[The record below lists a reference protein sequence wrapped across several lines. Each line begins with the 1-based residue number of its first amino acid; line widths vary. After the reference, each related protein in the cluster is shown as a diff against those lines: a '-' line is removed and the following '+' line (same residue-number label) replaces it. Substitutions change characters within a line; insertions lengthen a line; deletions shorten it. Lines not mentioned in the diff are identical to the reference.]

1 MSIGR
6 ACAFVRARQ
15 LGRHRKTRLTL
26 ALSRI
31 FVRHR
36 KYAYFSREPLINPK
50 TGRATKWHVLGPVA
64 DGELR
69 ARMAL
74 DALLKRQSPG
84 HGTGNFGPA
93 FDRWRKY
100 MLKRRD
106 RLAPKDPDHLTM
118 WRRGTQALL
127 SVYGVIEH
135 AFADFDLEQIHT
147 ADVADFV
154 DQWEGRR
161 SAQTYRAHLIKFFR
175 WCLKKRLIEHNPASD
190 VEIEK
195 PPKRTVVITNE
206 QYHKIRDQLLV
217 GDDGKPTRTGAMVQV
232 YMDLLFLVYQ
242 RGTEVRLL
250 KWSAISDDGI
260 VFKPTK
266 TQRSSGKAVRIP
278 LTEDIRAVLA
288 SARALAKCRSD
299 YVISNEEGKP
309 YTAHGIATLF
319 NRARARAGSTG
330 VTLKDIRAT
339 AATTAKES
347 GFSEEQIK
355 VGLAHT
361 ELKSTRDYLRGHEAP
376 PVSEIVVK
384 LPTKILAEPANIA
397 APNGGRRKGK

>member
-1 MSIGR
+1 
-6 ACAFVRARQ
+6 

-31 FVRHR
+31 YLRHR
-36 KYAYFSREPLINPK
+36 KFAYFSSEPLINPT

-93 FDRWRKY
+93 FDKWRKY
-100 MLKRRD
+100 MLQKRD
-106 RLAPKDPDHLTM
+106 RLAPKDPNHLVM

-127 SVYGVIEH
+127 SVFGIIEH
-135 AFADFDLEQIHT
+135 AFADFDVEQIRT
-147 ADVADFV
+147 VDVQLFV

-161 SAQTYRAHLIKFFR
+161 SAQTYKAHLTKFFG
-175 WCLKKRLIEHNPASD
+175 WCRRTGLIEHNPASD
-190 VEIEK
+190 VEIEE

-217 GDDGKPTRTGAMVQV
+217 GEDGKATRTGPVVQV
-232 YMDLLFLVYQ
+232 YMDLLFLLYQ
-242 RGTEVRLL
+242 RGPEVRLL
-250 KWSAISDDGI
+250 KWSAISDEGI
-260 VFKPTK
+260 VFTPTK
-266 TQRSSGKAVRIP
+266 TKRSSGKAVRIP
-278 LTEDIRAVLA
+278 LTDDIRAVLA
-288 SARALAKCRSD
+288 TARALAKRQSD
-299 YVISNEEGKP
+299 YVIATEAGKP

-319 NRARARAGSTG
+319 NRARARAGITG

-339 AATTAKES
+339 AASMAKDS

-361 ELKSTRDYLRGHEAP
+361 DLKSTRDYLRNHETP

-384 LPTKILAEPANIA
+384 LPTRILAEPANIA
-397 APNGGRRKGK
+397 PAKRGRRKGK